1 LGRIPGQLFCRPAV
15 CMNELDDKKLM
26 ERCING
32 DRQAFEDLLNRYE
45 RIVYNAAYRMLNSS
59 DDASDVTQTV
69 FLKVFEHLD
78 QYDPRHRFFSWIY
91 RITMNESINWLKKSN
106 RTEPLVG
113 ETPDN
118 AHSPEAEAG
127 NEQLSEDMQAALMAI
142 STDYRTVIVLK
153 HVLGCSYREISD
165 ILEIPEKTVKSRLYS
180 ARQLLKDDLDS
191 RGLN

>member
-15 CMNELDDKKLM
+15 CMNKLDDKKLM

-118 AHSPEAEAG
+118 AHGPEAEAG

-180 ARQLLKDDLDS
+180 ARQLLKDNLEE
-191 RGLN
+191 RGLH